1 MKGHAEMCKNLIA
14 EQARHTYY
22 PIGKL
27 YTDVRDNETDGTKKH
42 VNRYILYD
50 AIGEEFVTIAN
61 RKLRKALD
69 DGYDIRGFCG
79 SNIKTTSYYSK
90 IRDIDAVVDGI
101 ANGEDIKPQWLVYRK
116 DIKNLETTYRL
127 VSEAGEHKVLT
138 KAELMKFCE
147 DNVVIGTRQTINKL
161 GQSCWAIASS
171 LIVQVNLSDIDISM
185 DGDKSPTDDT
195 KYIQKI

>member
-1 MKGHAEMCKNLIA
+1 MGRDLAR
-14 EQARHTYY
+14 EQAEHTYY

-27 YTDVRDNETDGTKKH
+27 YTDVRDNETEGTKKH

-69 DGYDIRGFCG
+69 EGYDIRGFCG

-90 IRDIDAVVDGI
+90 IRDIDAVVDGLE
-101 ANGEDIKPQWLVYRK
+101 NGEDIKPQWLVYRK
-116 DIKNLETTYRL
+116 DIRNLQTTYRL

-138 KAELMKFCE
+138 KPELMKFCE
-147 DNVVIGTRQTINKL
+147 DNVVIGTRLTINKL
-161 GQSCWAIASS
+161 GQACWAITSS
-171 LIVQVNLSDIDISM
+171 LIVSVNMSDTDIAM
-185 DGDKSPTDDT
+185 ETDKNPTSDT
-195 KYIQKI
+195 KYIQKL